1 LLINVKIKSEHYKG
15 VYAMKL
21 TLFPSKIT
29 KPARNFWNNIHFHP
43 TDAIEDEW
51 GQRILNK
58 VAKDGAAKTVR
69 MYAMLEDIVTENEKG
84 ELCYDFTLND
94 IRLDYMISNG
104 FDIFLSYN
112 FIPPCISS
120 DTLEKSTVCKKKTR
134 YKGKYILTAP
144 PKSYE
149 KWGEICKKYTEH
161 IVERYGIETVSKWQ
175 LQCYNEPDIGAFFMS
190 GASVSER
197 CTEYCKLYG
206 FFARAI
212 KSVSTELK
220 IGGPALAGEYE
231 FMQGF
236 LDHVAKE
243 AIPIDFICIHSYGTD
258 PASITDGSRSICVT
272 NHLEKIRDILK
283 MISDHGLGELPL
295 VIDEWGAS
303 TAGFMNVEDCPALIF
318 RETPVFAAYF
328 VKLFTILDE
337 LELPVSK
344 LIICLSGQHEMETDF
359 SGFRNM
365 FTLNFYQKPIYNAF
379 CLASK
384 LYENKI
390 AFETSEKRE
399 ALSVYPTVSDDG
411 KISVII
417 AHAEKYFDG
426 TDPLDLTIKIADR
439 YSAAVTFIDE
449 SHANAIFA
457 YRQLG
462 SPDAPTDAERAQIT
476 AAAQLSKEV
485 TALQNGELMIT
496 MLPNSVALI
505 EF

>member
-1 LLINVKIKSEHYKG
+1 
-15 VYAMKL
+15 MKL
-21 TLFPSKIT
+21 TLFPTNIT
-29 KPARNFWNNIHFHP
+29 KQVKNFWNNIHFHP

-51 GQRILNK
+51 GQKILNK
-58 VAKDGAAKTVR
+58 IAADGAAKTVR
-69 MYAMLEDIVTENEKG
+69 MYAMLEDIVTEGENG

-94 IRLDYMISNG
+94 LRLDYMISKG

-134 YKGKYILTAP
+134 YKGKFILTAP

-161 IVERYGIETVSKWQ
+161 IVERYGIGTVSKWQ

-190 GASVSER
+190 YATVAER
-197 CTEYCKLYG
+197 CTEYCKLYDA
-206 FFARAI
+206 FALAV
-212 KSVSTELK
+212 KSISTELK

-236 LDHVAKE
+236 LDHIKAE
-243 AIPIDFICIHSYGTD
+243 SIPIDFICIHSYGTE
-258 PASITDGSRSICVT
+258 PAFITDGSRPICVT
-272 NHLEKIRDILK
+272 NHLEKIRDIIK
-283 MISDHGLGELPL
+283 MASDHGLEDLPL
-295 VIDEWGAS
+295 IIDEWGAS

-318 RETPVFAAYF
+318 RETPVFAAYYI
-328 VKLFTILDE
+328 KLFTLLDE

-379 CLASK
+379 CLASR

-390 AFETSEKRE
+390 AYQTSEKCE
-399 ALSVYPTVSDDG
+399 DLSIYPTASDDG
-411 KISVII
+411 KINLIL
-417 AHAEKYFDG
+417 AYAAEHFDG
-426 TDPLDLTIKIADR
+426 SEPLDLTLSIDGSR
-439 YSAAVTFIDE
+439 TAAVTFIDDN
-449 SHANAIFA
+449 HANAINA
-457 YRQLG
+457 YKLLG
-462 SPDAPTDAERAQIT
+462 SPDAPTEAERAKIT
-476 AAAQLSKEV
+476 AAAQLVPELK
-485 TALQNGELMIT
+485 AIQNGELKLT
-496 MLPNSVALI
+496 MRPNSVALI
-505 EF
+505 EL